1 MKTFYCLSLMLLSLT
16 VFAQST
22 LLTVDFETED
32 SNYTVTNQYDDG
44 GSDYFTRT
52 DSAGKPTAGSYHNAS
67 GYFFGVCD
75 NDEYVEGIVT
85 VDTVDV
91 SSYTDLQ
98 VTVDVAA
105 VGTSTRYETDEILYF
120 EYNLDG
126 GGWTTLM
133 HYSGNVPAGMTW
145 LYEDTDFD
153 GVGDG
158 VRIDSN
164 FTSRT
169 YSIPGTGSS
178 LQIRFRGLL
187 NISEDFAF
195 DNILVQGTTPAA
207 PEMSVEGNGI
217 EIADGDITPS
227 LDDYTDFGE
236 ADTAIGSIVRTF
248 TIINSG
254 SATLNLT
261 GSSPFVAIS
270 GEHASDFSVTSIPS
284 SSIAAG
290 GGTTTF
296 QITFD
301 PSATGIRNAEISIAN
316 DDSDENPYNF
326 SIMGTGEEYSSVDDD
341 LSNIHSKTFL
351 FNNYP
356 NPFNRKTVIKYQLK
370 TRSNVQL
377 TIYDFTGRKIKT
389 LINQAQSAGEH
400 SVTFDASG
408 LVGGIYIYKL
418 KAGAFEQSRRMLLL
432 R

>member
-1 MKTFYCLSLMLLSLT
+1 MKTFYCLIFMLLSLAVLGQT
-16 VFAQST
+16 T
-22 LLTVDFETED
+22 LLTVDFETEG

-52 DSAGKPTAGSYHNAS
+52 DSAGKPTAGSYYNAS

-75 NDEYVEGIVT
+75 NDESFDTGFVT
-85 VDTVDV
+85 VDSVDV
-91 SSYTDLQ
+91 SGYTDLQ

-105 VGTSTRYETDEILYF
+105 IGTALRYETGEVLYF
-120 EYNLDG
+120 DYNLDG
-126 GGWTTLM
+126 GGWNTLM
-133 HYSGNVPAGMTW
+133 HYSGNNPGGATW

-153 GVGDG
+153 GTGDG

-164 FTSRT
+164 FASRT
-169 YSIPGTGSS
+169 YSIPGTGSY
-178 LQIRFRGLL
+178 LKIRFWAFL
-187 NISEDFAF
+187 NASEDFAF
-195 DNILVQGTTPAA
+195 DNMLIQGTAPAA
-207 PEMSVEGNGI
+207 PEMSVEGNNI
-217 EIADGDITPS
+217 EITNGDTIPS
-227 LDDYTDFGE
+227 LDDYTDFGS
-236 ADTAIGSIVRTF
+236 ADTSAESIVRTF

-261 GSSPFVAIS
+261 GGSPFVAIS
-270 GEHASDFSVTSIPS
+270 GEHALDFSVTSIPS

-326 SIMGTGEEYSSVDDD
+326 SIMGTGEEYSSVNDIIP
-341 LSNIHSKTFL
+341 LETFL
-351 FNNYP
+351 FSNYP

-370 TRSNVQL
+370 TGSNVQL
-377 TIYDFTGRKIKT
+377 IIYDFTGREIKT
-389 LINQAQSAGEH
+389 LINQVQSSGEY
-400 SVTFDASG
+400 SITFDANDLAS
-408 LVGGIYIYKL
+408 GIYIYKL
-418 KAGAFEQSRRMLLL
+418 KAGTFEQSRKMLLL

>member
-1 MKTFYCLSLMLLSLT
+1 MLLSLNL
-16 VFAQST
+16 FAQTT
-22 LLTVDFETED
+22 LLTVDFETD
-32 SNYTVTNQYDDG
+32 GLYYTVTNQYDDG
-44 GSDYFTRT
+44 TGDYFIRT
-52 DSAGKPTAGSYHNAS
+52 DSAGKPTEGSYTDTS
-67 GYFFGVCD
+67 GYYFGICD
-75 NDEYVEGIVT
+75 NDEYAEGIVT
-85 VDTVDV
+85 VDTVSV

-105 VGTSTRYETDEILYF
+105 IGSALRYETGEILYF

-126 GGWTTLM
+126 GGWNTLM
-133 HYSGNVPAGMTW
+133 HYSGTNPSVGTW

-153 GVGDG
+153 GTGDG

-164 FTSRT
+164 FTLRT
-169 YSIPGTGSS
+169 YSIPGTGAS

-187 NISEDFAF
+187 NASEDFAF
-195 DNILVQGTTPAA
+195 DNIIIQGTAAAA
-207 PEMSVEGNGI
+207 PEMSVEGNGN

-236 ADTAIGSIVRTF
+236 ADTAIGSVVRTF

-301 PSATGIRNAEISIAN
+301 PSATGIRNAEISIDN

-326 SIMGTGEEYSSVDDD
+326 SIMGTGEEYSSVDYIIP
-341 LSNIHSKTFL
+341 LETFL
-351 FNNYP
+351 FSNYP
-356 NPFNRKTVIKYQLK
+356 NPFNQKTVIKYQLK
-370 TRSNVQL
+370 TEGDVQL
-377 TIYDFTGRKIKT
+377 IVYDFAGRKIKT
-389 LINQAQSAGEH
+389 LINQTQSPGEH
-400 SVTFDASG
+400 FITFDASD
-408 LVGGIYIYKL
+408 LTGGVYIYKL
-418 KAGAFEQSRRMLLL
+418 KAGAFEQSRIMLLL